1 MIQCPKNDQ
10 SQMMNLRRDV
20 INLLPAKSTMT
31 EVSREGPIITEK
43 LRNSLAVKSTPRE
56 VSCEAPIT
64 REKSE
69 THFL

>member
-1 MIQCPKNDQ
+1 
-10 SQMMNLRRDV
+10 MMNLHRDV

-31 EVSREGPIITEK
+31 EVSHEGPIITEK

-69 THFL
+69 THSL